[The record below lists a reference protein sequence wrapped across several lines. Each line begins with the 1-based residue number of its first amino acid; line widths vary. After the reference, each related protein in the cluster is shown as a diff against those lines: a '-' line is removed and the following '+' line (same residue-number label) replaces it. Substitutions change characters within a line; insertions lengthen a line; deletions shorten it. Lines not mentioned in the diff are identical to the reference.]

1 MMGPYAE
8 LLASGHRQTLEFFVT
23 GLRDVTE
30 QPVDPGEL
38 YYNAS
43 VLAHYAQTSTATT
56 EGFPTPT
63 SLASVFDQFVLTAAE
78 WGEHSAVME
87 SAATQCL
94 ILAGFFEDQSK
105 RRHSIQWYSQLGAGF
120 FARAARGE
128 GSSPKAALLM
138 ALSEQ
143 FEPWRQR
150 HARLSREL
158 RDQRLLIRHPKAS

>member
-1 MMGPYAE
+1 MGPYAE
-8 LLASGHRQTLEFFVT
+8 LLASGHRQTLEFFVS
-23 GLRDVTE
+23 GLRDVAE
-30 QPVDPGEL
+30 QPVNTHEL

-56 EGFPTPT
+56 DGFPTPT
-63 SLASVFDQFVLTAAE
+63 SLASVFDQFVITAAE
-78 WGEHSAVME
+78 WGEQSAVME

-94 ILAGFFEDQSK
+94 VLAGFFEDQSK
-105 RRHSIQWYSQLGAGF
+105 RRHSIHWYSQLGAGF

-158 RDQRLLIRHPKAS
+158 REMPYVLRIPKTS